1 MGSRYAVFS
10 SGYDKRAA
18 YNGDGECRDRRGAER
33 MRSGAKWA
41 SLVWGLA
48 IAGGGVPRLE
58 AAESDFTT
66 GPDGWFGADL
76 EAFVVP
82 IHVLNTYSLGWSAT
96 GGNPGGFVS
105 FTDPGP
111 NQAFF
116 AAPSEFL
123 GDQLASYGDELL
135 FDTQVVPAGGPA
147 ATAVILVGDGLTL
160 FYDTACPTTSW
171 SQYEIPLTPGG
182 WRVNSWVGG
191 SEPTPEQMQGVLGS
205 LDALYIRADWINGTE
220 TGSLDNVVLVP
231 EPGSLLLLL
240 VGAAAIVRH
249 RR

>member
-1 MGSRYAVFS
+1 
-10 SGYDKRAA
+10 
-18 YNGDGECRDRRGAER
+18 
-33 MRSGAKWA
+33 MRSGTKWA
-41 SLVWGLA
+41 SLIWGLA
-48 IAGGGVPRLE
+48 IAGVGVPRLE

-66 GPDGWFGADL
+66 GSEGWFGADL

-123 GDQLASYGDELL
+123 GNQLASYGEELL
-135 FDTQVVPAGGPA
+135 FDTKVVPAGGPA
-147 ATAVILVGDGLTL
+147 ATAVILMGDGLTL

-182 WRVNSWVGG
+182 WRVDSWIGG

-205 LDALYIRADWINGTE
+205 LDALYIRADWISGTE

-240 VGAAAIVRH
+240 VGAAAIVRS